1 MSLHKTVQIFPAGQ
15 DVDLAQLIYEDR
27 VHGSLYTN
35 DALFEQEMRQIFY
48 GGWVFVGHD
57 SEIPGP
63 GDYQRRTIGR
73 EEVIMVR
80 QKDASIAV
88 LSNRCAHRGN
98 LMCINKSGK
107 AKYLT
112 CTYHG
117 WVYDLAGKLL
127 DVPYPD
133 GFPRS
138 KEGLGLK
145 ALRTE
150 EYRGFVFA
158 TFSQTV
164 GSLDEHLGKAK
175 VLIDRACDMSPV
187 GRVKLTAGWAKQR
200 YGANWKMLP
209 ENDTDGYHVNYVH
222 SSFAR
227 VIDSHYNDA
236 VIASE
241 ESLVSQTKDW
251 GDGHTELYFSPSY
264 TKHMQWLGVS
274 ADRFPDYGRLMA
286 RRFGAEEA
294 DRILREGP
302 PHAALFPN
310 LFLGE
315 MNIVIFEPI
324 SATECI
330 QWHTPMLLE
339 GVPDELNQRILRQSE
354 AAMGPSAFLL
364 ADDSVISERQQI
376 AMRDHGGWLDVSRG
390 LNRDVIGADGVIAGH
405 VTDECTNRGFW
416 RHYKKVMTAPLPVR
430 RAAAHGEGC
439 VHVEH
444 DNPETA

>member
-1 MSLHKTVQIFPAGQ
+1 MAHQQTVKIYPAKSEI
-15 DVDLAQLIYEDR
+15 DLEQLIQEDR

-35 DALFEQEMRQIFY
+35 DELFEQEMRQIFY

-57 SEIPGP
+57 SEIPGA

-80 QKDASIAV
+80 QKNGSISV

-117 WVYDLAGKLL
+117 WVYGLDGKLL
-127 DVPYPD
+127 DVPYPG
-133 GFPRS
+133 GFP
-138 KEGLGLK
+138 KTKDGIGLK
-145 ALRTE
+145 ALRTA

-158 TFSQTV
+158 TFSSTV

-187 GRVKLTAGWAKQR
+187 GKIKLNAGWVKQR
-200 YGANWKMLP
+200 FGANWKMLP

-236 VIASE
+236 AIATE
-241 ESLVSQTKDW
+241 ENLVSQTKDW

-264 TKHMQWLGVS
+264 KSHMQWLGVKENRYPEYS
-274 ADRFPDYGRLMA
+274 RLMKE
-286 RRFGAEEA
+286 RFGEEKG
-294 DRILREGP
+294 DQILREGP
-302 PHAALFPN
+302 PHAAIFPN

-315 MNIVIFEPI
+315 MNIVIFEPV
-324 SATECI
+324 SAHECI

-339 GVPDELNQRILRQSE
+339 GVSDDVNQRILRQSE
-354 AAMGPSAFLL
+354 AALGPSAFLL
-364 ADDSVISERQQI
+364 ADDSIISERQQI
-376 AMRDHGGWLDVSRG
+376 AMRDRADWLDVSRG
-390 LNRDVIGADGVIAGH
+390 LNRDYIDENGVITGH

-416 RHYKKVMTAPLPVR
+416 RHYKKVMMAPAPAQET
-430 RAAAHGEGC
+430 AAAANASCESAGTC
-439 VHVEH
+439 
-444 DNPETA
+444 AS